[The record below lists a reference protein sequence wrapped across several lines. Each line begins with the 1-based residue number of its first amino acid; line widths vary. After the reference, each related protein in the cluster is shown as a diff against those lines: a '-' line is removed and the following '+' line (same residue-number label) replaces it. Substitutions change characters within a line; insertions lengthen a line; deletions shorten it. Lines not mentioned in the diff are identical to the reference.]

1 MRHPFKRRRR
11 AATAVFLVLGA
22 ILILL
27 LATAPAQAAKK
38 PLMTTDEAA
47 MVAAVEAQANQ
58 DYAWQVMLNQVY
70 GWEGDWPAPYYNETV
85 AGADGPASSYTRA
98 LWLAQEMADIG
109 LEPLPSAW
117 LPEDNQVVASP
128 YLEAF
133 HVDGWEDLGTSVT
146 VVEPASLAGQTFLA
160 KQNFKG
166 AGTGPDGITREV
178 VYVADGR
185 WDDFERAGDIEGKI
199 VLFHRKDPM
208 FYGEPTLAEAQ
219 ARGAAGAIMDYP
231 VTPDEDVKTDCIGPY
246 VPVCY
251 ISTIDANKMIAAI
264 NSGETVRAKL
274 VVDNE
279 VGDFPHAYNVVG
291 MIPGDRF
298 PDEYVYLTSHFDHWW
313 TSAADDGAGVASMF
327 AIAKAITDGIAA
339 HPGDAAFVP
348 DRTIVFVSF
357 DSEELG
363 GPPDTWYDWCL
374 GSLSHIVG
382 QLPASSTSGVEWTD
396 EDLLPPIH
404 AAGQPGMAP
413 GKIVAMW
420 NMDVIGVKDAVVY
433 VETTPDVT
441 NFIKRCARATGLF
454 SAAPTYVYWPP
465 SSYDDWQFYMAGV
478 PVMQIAWWGPA
489 YDVLYHT
496 TGDVPEVLDPMSVLA
511 NTKFNM
517 LATWRMANSAVAPY
531 TLTENLEVAEEGIAN
546 LAAMDAAALGKAD
559 ISVLEDGL
567 AEYEAALYAA
577 SRKMSAKNL
586 NDAKIEAINAVLME
600 QAIALNPHLFDWDCH
615 LIPGWTGLFLFDTY
629 ANDLFWLN
637 EAIAALNGGDEAA
650 CLKALEGVNTMEWG
664 QYVGDQAFETMMDH
678 IAYTPHLLW
687 GYGFIPQLT
696 DVHAEYMSLMD
707 RYESGG
713 MTKAE
718 ILASLTAKR
727 DAVYGFVTMASE
739 EAGTAFSEAAAVL
752 RTM

>member
-1 MRHPFKRRRR
+1 VRRRR
-11 AATAVFLVLGA
+11 AAVTIFLVLGV
-22 ILILL
+22 LLVLL
-27 LATAPAQAAKK
+27 LATAPAQAGKK
-38 PLMTTDEAA
+38 EPLTLDEAA
-47 MVAAVEAQANQ
+47 MLAAVGADESQA
-58 DYAWQVMLNQVY
+58 YAWWVMLNQVY
-70 GWEGDWPAPYYNETV
+70 GWGPDLPGPYYNETV
-85 AGADGPASSYTRA
+85 AGADGPRASYTRA
-98 LWLAQEMADIG
+98 LQLAAEMEAIG
-109 LEPLPSAW
+109 LEPLPTAW
-117 LPEDNQVVASP
+117 LPAENQVAGSR

-133 HVDGWEDLGTSVT
+133 HVDGWEELETSVT
-146 VVEPASLAGQTFLA
+146 VTEPEALAGMTFLA

-166 AGTGPDGITREV
+166 AGTGPDGFTREV

-185 WDDFERAGDIEGKI
+185 WDDFERAGDITGKI

-208 FYGEPTLAEAQ
+208 FYGEPTLAEAK
-219 ARGAAGAIMDYP
+219 ARGAVGAIMDYP
-231 VTPDEDVKTDCIGPY
+231 VTPDEDVKTDCIIPAI
-246 VPVCY
+246 PVCY
-251 ISTIDANKMIAAI
+251 ISTNDANLMIDAMDA
-264 NSGETVRAKL
+264 GETVRAKL

-279 VGDFPHAYNVVG
+279 VGDFPQAYNVVG
-291 MIPGDRF
+291 MIRGDRF
-298 PDEYVYLTSHFDHWW
+298 PDEYVYLTTHFDHWW

-339 HPGDAAFVP
+339 HPGDGTFVP

-363 GPPDTWYDWCL
+363 GPPDTWYDWCM
-374 GSLSHIVG
+374 GSFAHIVG

-396 EDLLPPIH
+396 EDLKPAIH
-404 AAGQPGMAP
+404 TAGDPGMAP

-420 NMDVIGVKDAVVY
+420 NMDVIGVKDAIVY

-454 SAAPTYVYWPP
+454 AAAPTAVYWPP

-489 YDVLYHT
+489 YDILYHT
-496 TGDVPEVLDPMSVLA
+496 TGDVPEVIDPMALLE
-511 NTKFNM
+511 NTEFNM
-517 LATWRMANSAVAPY
+517 LATWRMANSGVAPY

-546 LAAMDAAALGKAD
+546 LAAMDAGALGKAD
-559 ISVLEDGL
+559 ISELETGL

-586 NDAKIEAINAVLME
+586 SDAKIAAINAVLME
-600 QAIALNPHLFDWDCH
+600 QAIALNPHLFDWDCTM
-615 LIPGWTGLFLFDTY
+615 IPGWTGLFLFDTY
-629 ANDLFWLN
+629 ANDLKWLN
-637 EAIAALNGGDEAA
+637 AAIAALKGGDDAA
-650 CLKALEGVNTMEWG
+650 CLKALEGVTTMEWG
-664 QYVGDQAFETMMDH
+664 QYVGDKGYTTMMDH

-696 DVHAEYMSLMD
+696 DVHTEFMSMMG
-707 RYESGG
+707 RYESGA
-713 MTKAE
+713 MSKAE

-727 DAVYGFVTMASE
+727 DAIYGFVTMASG

-752 RTM
+752 ETM